1 MEIYGLAILT
11 ALFLLG
17 KTIGYGIGKLLNVGD
32 VGGVGW
38 AMLFLILLINS
49 KYWKDKVSERTKNGI
64 KFIGAI
70 YVPIIV
76 AMVLRSNVVGAFKG
90 GFISLL
96 AGGIAVIAGLLL
108 TPLLA
113 RFVKYELPHKEEF
126 KK

>member
-38 AMLFLILLINS
+38 AMLFLIILINT
-49 KYWKDKVSERTKNGI
+49 KYWKEKVSERTKTGI

-76 AMVLRSNVVGAFKG
+76 AMVLRSNVIGAFKG
-90 GFISLL
+90 GFVSLL
-96 AGGIAVIAGLLL
+96 AGGIAVIGGLLL

-113 RFVKYELPHKEEF
+113 KFVKSIPKQDLK
-126 KK
+126 